1 MYDISAALAGFAE
14 IFTITNFLY
23 IVAGIILGQIV
34 GAIPGIGPIM
44 TMAIAIPFTFTL
56 SPLVGISF
64 LIGINKGGFVGGA
77 IPSILMNTPGSPDA
91 AATALDGYPLA
102 KQGKPLKALKMSLY
116 SSVTG
121 DTFSDIV
128 LLTVSAPL
136 AIYAIKMGAM
146 EVLALMILSFSVIAG
161 LLGQSYIKGILS
173 AVLGALFATVGTD
186 ESGSERMIFGFYEF
200 YDGFPLISVAIGM
213 LALPQIISN
222 LAKIHG
228 KSQKPVIKIDHNQPL
243 QDRRISFLEYWRCR
257 FALLRGAIIG
267 TLIGAIPGVGST
279 AAAFM
284 SYVSTKQVD
293 KHPETFG
300 TGNIKGIAATE
311 SANSAVV
318 GANLIPMLT
327 LGIPGNVG
335 AALLISAFMI
345 HGIQPGPS
353 LFETQGVL
361 IYAILGSMVMA
372 NFINLAVGLLGL
384 RLWVRVIKAPETL
397 IYFTSLVLCIV
408 GVYLSSGSLLG
419 VGVMVAFALLS
430 YTMSTLGYS
439 PIIFIISYFLQ
450 PRIEESFIQTLVLL
464 DNDITMLWTRPV
476 AILLLLLSCITVY
489 VLIKKR

>member
-222 LAKIHG
+222 LANIRG

-419 VGVMVAFALLS
+419 VGVMVAFALLG
-430 YTMSTLGYS
+430 YTMSILGYS